1 MDNIHHDLD
10 KRIYCSK
17 TILKINVERGAHQ
30 SGLLKRLFD
39 LALAFIALVLL
50 SPLMLLI
57 SAAIVADSGFPVFF
71 VQWRAGRDNRQFL
84 IFKFRTMHKMVM
96 QSDFLIAGE
105 EDVRITRFGRLMRRL
120 SLDELP
126 QLFNVLKGDM
136 SIVGPRPTLPYQVE
150 RYSARQF
157 RRLSVKPGITGW
169 AQINGRNLLSWREKI
184 ELDLWYIDH
193 YSLLL
198 DMKIMLKTLAVLF
211 KRKGLYAARLDDQI
225 SVSQK
230 VVIIGAGGHGKVVAD
245 ILTRTVEQGGSL
257 GFIDDSETVRGR
269 TVVGLPVL
277 GGMSELRELYL
288 SNPALSVVIAIGDN
302 DLRKKKAEEIH
313 ELGIG
318 FASAIHPG
326 AVVAAGVTIGEGTV
340 IMAGAVINAESVI
353 GRHVIVNT
361 SSSVDHDC
369 VVKDF
374 AHISP
379 GSHLG
384 GGVLVG
390 KGAQVGIGAAVLPG
404 CRVGDGALVG
414 AGAVVVDDIP
424 PGVVAKG
431 IPAVAAGPRTRTG
444 APKSTVERLE
454 Q

>member
-1 MDNIHHDLD
+1 MVSNPYLNFTEE
-10 KRIYCSK
+10 KGVYK
-17 TILKINVERGAHQ
+17 

-39 LALAFIALVLL
+39 FCTALIALVLL
-50 SPLMLLI
+50 LPLMLLI
-57 SAAIVADSGFPVFF
+57 AMAIVVDSGFPVFF
-71 VQWRAGRDNRQFL
+71 VQWRAGRDGRQFL
-84 IFKFRTMHKMVM
+84 IFKYRTMHKKVI
-96 QSDFLIAGE
+96 QDDFLIAGE
-105 EDVRITRFGRLMRRL
+105 EDVRITWFGRLMRRL

-150 RYSARQF
+150 RYSAHQF

-193 YSLLL
+193 YSFSL
-198 DMKIMLKTLAVLF
+198 DIKIMLKTLAVIF
-211 KRKGLYAARLDDQI
+211 RRQGLYATHLDDQI
-225 SVSQK
+225 SVMQK

-245 ILTRTVEQGGSL
+245 ILKLTLKQEAIL
-257 GFIDDSETVRGR
+257 GFIDDNETARGR
-269 TVVGLPVL
+269 TVAGLPVL
-277 GGMSELRELYL
+277 GGSSGLREL
-288 SNPALSVVIAIGDN
+288 SRANPALLAVIAIGDN
-302 DLRKKKAEEIH
+302 AGRQKKSEEIS

-318 FASAIHPG
+318 FTKAIHPG
-326 AVVAAGVTIGEGTV
+326 AVVAASVTIGEGSV
-340 IMAGAVINAESVI
+340 VMAGAVINTETVI

-390 KGAQVGIGAAVLPG
+390 EGAQVGIGAVALPG
-404 CRVGDGALVG
+404 CHLGDGALVG

-431 IPAVAAGPRTRTG
+431 IPAVATGPRPRAG
-444 APKSTVERLE
+444 SKQKNTVERLG